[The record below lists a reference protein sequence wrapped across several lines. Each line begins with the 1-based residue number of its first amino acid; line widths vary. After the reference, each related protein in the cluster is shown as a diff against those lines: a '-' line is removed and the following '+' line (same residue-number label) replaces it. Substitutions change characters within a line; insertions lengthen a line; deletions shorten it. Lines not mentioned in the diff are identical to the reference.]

1 MIPEAFT
8 AQILQRFQ
16 LEKRANVCLWFD
28 PSREFARL
36 LPSFRSHLES
46 LAQAPFELLEY
57 DARSHHGQ
65 VWLKHQVHAAMAAL
79 SPAERT
85 KRRFLLYLPLS
96 EDRLDT
102 PNERGEHHL
111 ELLEEFRVAGLIWRI
126 GGKRPSL
133 FRFLR
138 EAGVPLTTA
147 AAEQRKL
154 YEGGHDS
161 LLAKY
166 TAKFAE
172 RPRVFWEVQLTPAI
186 AQNRLLG
193 DADQTLIQLAIDPET
208 TWADLEAKGL
218 TAEFLAAVQER
229 YGFVHPTPSPAEWLQ
244 AFVATLALTET
255 FQGYGEPADFPFADR
270 LPPLAARPLMEDLL
284 KRWLRDSQGRAAWDH
299 CIAAVEA
306 DLDLS
311 VWASTR
317 EGLSFAFPH
326 LVQLRWD
333 QVRAELEAA
342 ASKIS
347 DTEAFLAERKELIK
361 LEAEYA
367 RSSDNPIG
375 GWGALLALG
384 GFVEQCRLGE
394 HQVAG
399 ATGCGDLA
407 QVYLSNALGIER
419 QHVVLRR
426 EAEDLGLHAIS
437 KIADRSYA
445 AYTNALNGRF
455 FKAYATSKTPAID
468 GVPPVTAKLEQVLWG
483 VSQRQAVIIVDAL
496 RYDCALAIAGLL
508 KGQDVA
514 VEPML
519 AELPTI
525 TPIGMTALMPI
536 SGAEVA
542 LKVSGNNL
550 QPFVNG
556 KDCSQRSERMKF
568 LESFGADCRQIEA
581 IEVTNQPPED
591 LGNFLVVVGH
601 DQVDHIGHGSAA
613 TLIRHLDIEM
623 DRIARLIRT
632 LHRWGYELVHVLT
645 DHGFILL
652 EESKLPAEVACD
664 KGWCLVR
671 KERYAL
677 IPAQADVPLATFQC
691 SWDST
696 VRVAVPPGLAFF
708 MAEKS
713 FSHGGAS
720 LQELIIPHLVSKSAA
735 KADKRIGVEV
745 VLPTYEL
752 MRTGVKV
759 VIRPM
764 IEGAA
769 GQMSLFT
776 GIGRTLCL
784 DVRRQ
789 NVGTEPGE
797 RVLASPQPKELVLEP
812 GKGEQ
817 SVTLFFQTTQS
828 FKKSE
833 LLELDIRD
841 RDTGEQ
847 FPPGGIKLTIG
858 RDM

>member
-1 MIPEAFT
+1 
-8 AQILQRFQ
+8 
-16 LEKRANVCLWFD
+16 
-28 PSREFARL
+28 
-36 LPSFRSHLES
+36 
-46 LAQAPFELLEY
+46 
-57 DARSHHGQ
+57 
-65 VWLKHQVHAAMAAL
+65 
-79 SPAERT
+79 
-85 KRRFLLYLPLS
+85 
-96 EDRLDT
+96 
-102 PNERGEHHL
+102 
-111 ELLEEFRVAGLIWRI
+111 
-126 GGKRPSL
+126 
-133 FRFLR
+133 
-138 EAGVPLTTA
+138 
-147 AAEQRKL
+147 
-154 YEGGHDS
+154 
-161 LLAKY
+161 
-166 TAKFAE
+166 
-172 RPRVFWEVQLTPAI
+172 
-186 AQNRLLG
+186 
-193 DADQTLIQLAIDPET
+193 
-208 TWADLEAKGL
+208 
-218 TAEFLAAVQER
+218 
-229 YGFVHPTPSPAEWLQ
+229 
-244 AFVATLALTET
+244 
-255 FQGYGEPADFPFADR
+255 
-270 LPPLAARPLMEDLL
+270 
-284 KRWLRDSQGRAAWDH
+284 
-299 CIAAVEA
+299 
-306 DLDLS
+306 
-311 VWASTR
+311 
-317 EGLSFAFPH
+317 
-326 LVQLRWD
+326 
-333 QVRAELEAA
+333 
-342 ASKIS
+342 
-347 DTEAFLAERKELIK
+347 
-361 LEAEYA
+361 
-367 RSSDNPIG
+367 
-375 GWGALLALG
+375 
-384 GFVEQCRLGE
+384 
-394 HQVAG
+394 
-399 ATGCGDLA
+399 
-407 QVYLSNALGIER
+407 
-419 QHVVLRR
+419 
-426 EAEDLGLHAIS
+426 
-437 KIADRSYA
+437 
-445 AYTNALNGRF
+445 
-455 FKAYATSKTPAID
+455 
-468 GVPPVTAKLEQVLWG
+468 
-483 VSQRQAVIIVDAL
+483 
-496 RYDCALAIAGLL
+496 
-508 KGQDVA
+508 
-514 VEPML
+514 
-519 AELPTI
+519 
-525 TPIGMTALMPI
+525 MTALMPI

-542 LKVSGNNL
+542 LKVSANNL

-568 LESFGADCRQIEA
+568 MESFGADCRQIEA
-581 IEVTNQPPED
+581 IEVTNQPPDD
-591 LGNFLVVVGH
+591 LGNLLVVVGH

-632 LHRWGYELVHVLT
+632 LHRWGYELIHVLT

-776 GIGRTLCL
+776 GIGRTLCF

-828 FKKSE
+828 FKKGE

>member
-1 MIPEAFT
+1 
-8 AQILQRFQ
+8 
-16 LEKRANVCLWFD
+16 
-28 PSREFARL
+28 
-36 LPSFRSHLES
+36 
-46 LAQAPFELLEY
+46 
-57 DARSHHGQ
+57 
-65 VWLKHQVHAAMAAL
+65 
-79 SPAERT
+79 
-85 KRRFLLYLPLS
+85 
-96 EDRLDT
+96 
-102 PNERGEHHL
+102 
-111 ELLEEFRVAGLIWRI
+111 
-126 GGKRPSL
+126 
-133 FRFLR
+133 
-138 EAGVPLTTA
+138 
-147 AAEQRKL
+147 
-154 YEGGHDS
+154 
-161 LLAKY
+161 
-166 TAKFAE
+166 
-172 RPRVFWEVQLTPAI
+172 
-186 AQNRLLG
+186 
-193 DADQTLIQLAIDPET
+193 
-208 TWADLEAKGL
+208 
-218 TAEFLAAVQER
+218 
-229 YGFVHPTPSPAEWLQ
+229 
-244 AFVATLALTET
+244 
-255 FQGYGEPADFPFADR
+255 
-270 LPPLAARPLMEDLL
+270 
-284 KRWLRDSQGRAAWDH
+284 
-299 CIAAVEA
+299 
-306 DLDLS
+306 
-311 VWASTR
+311 
-317 EGLSFAFPH
+317 
-326 LVQLRWD
+326 VQLRWD

-347 DTEAFLAERKELIK
+347 DTEDFLAERKELIK

-375 GWGALLALG
+375 GWGALRGLSD
-384 GFVEQCRLGE
+384 FVEQCRLGE

-399 ATGCGDLA
+399 AAGCGDLA
-407 QVYLSNALGIER
+407 QVYLSNCLGIER

-426 EAEDLGLHAIS
+426 DAEDLGLHAIS
-437 KIADRSYA
+437 QIADRSYA

-455 FKAYATSKTPAID
+455 FKAYATSKSPALD
-468 GVPPVTAKLEQVLWG
+468 GVPPVTAELEQGLWG

-508 KGQDVA
+508 KGQDVT

-542 LKVSGNNL
+542 LKVSANNL

-556 KDCSQRSERMKF
+556 KDCSQRSERVKF
-568 LESFGADCRQIEA
+568 MESFGADCRQIEA
-581 IEVTNQPPED
+581 IEATNQPPED
-591 LGNFLVVVGH
+591 LGNLLVVVGH
-601 DQVDHIGHGSAA
+601 DQVDHIGHGSAS

-652 EESKLPAEVACD
+652 EESKLPSEVACD

-677 IPAQADVPLATFQC
+677 IPGQADVPLATFPC
-691 SWDST
+691 SWDSA

-776 GIGRTLCL
+776 GIGRTLCV
-784 DVRRQ
+784 DVRRH

-797 RVLASPQPKELVLEP
+797 RVLASPQPKELVVET

-828 FKKSE
+828 FKKGE

>member
-28 PSREFARL
+28 PTREFARM
-36 LPSFRSHLES
+36 LPSFRRHLDS

-65 VWLKHQVHAAMAAL
+65 VWLKHQVHAAMAAR
-79 SPAERT
+79 SPADRT
-85 KRRFLLYLPLS
+85 KPRFLLYLPLP
-96 EDRLDT
+96 EDHLDT
-102 PNERGEHHL
+102 PSERGEHHL

-172 RPRVFWEVQLTPAI
+172 RPRVFWEAQLTPAI

-311 VWASTR
+311 AWASSR
-317 EGLSFAFPH
+317 GGLSFAFPH

-347 DTEAFLAERKELIK
+347 DTEDFLAERKELIK

-367 RSSDNPIG
+367 FSSDNPIG
-375 GWGALLALG
+375 GWGALRALA

-399 ATGCGDLA
+399 AAGCGDLA
-407 QVYLSNALGIER
+407 QVYLSNGLGIER

-426 EAEDLGLHAIS
+426 DAEDLGLHAIS
-437 KIADRSYA
+437 QIADRSYA

-455 FKAYATSKTPAID
+455 FKAYATSKSPALD
-468 GVPPVTAKLEQVLWG
+468 GVPPVTAKLEQGLWG

-508 KGQDVA
+508 KGQDVT

-542 LKVSGNNL
+542 LKVSANNL

-556 KDCSQRSERMKF
+556 KDCSQRSERVKF
-568 LESFGADCRQIEA
+568 MESFGADCRQIEA
-581 IEVTNQPPED
+581 IEATNQPPED
-591 LGNFLVVVGH
+591 LGNLLVVVGH

-652 EESKLPAEVACD
+652 EESKLPSEVACD

-677 IPAQADVPLATFQC
+677 IPAQADVPLATFPC
-691 SWDST
+691 SWDSA

-789 NVGTEPGE
+789 NMGTEAGE
-797 RVLASPQPKELVLEP
+797 RVLASPQPKELVVEP

-817 SVTLFFQTTQS
+817 SVTLFFLTTQS
-828 FKKSE
+828 FKKGE

-841 RDTGEQ
+841 LDTGEQ

>member
-1 MIPEAFT
+1 LILDALI

-28 PSREFARL
+28 PTREFARL

-46 LAQAPFELLEY
+46 LAQTPFELLEY

-65 VWLKHQVHAAMAAL
+65 VWLKHQLHAAMAAL

-85 KRRFLLYLPLS
+85 KRRFLLYLPLP

-102 PNERGEHHL
+102 PSERGEHHL

-172 RPRVFWEVQLTPAI
+172 RPRVFWEAQLTPAI

-208 TWADLEAKGL
+208 TWAELEAKGL

-311 VWASTR
+311 AWASSR

-326 LVQLRWD
+326 LVQLRWH

-342 ASKIS
+342 AGKIS

-375 GWGALLALG
+375 GWGALRALA
-384 GFVEQCRLGE
+384 GFVEQCQLGE

-399 ATGCGDLA
+399 AAGCGDLA
-407 QVYLSNALGIER
+407 QVYLSNGLGIER

-426 EAEDLGLHAIS
+426 DAEDLGLHAIS
-437 KIADRSYA
+437 QIADRSYA

-455 FKAYATSKTPAID
+455 FKAYATSKSPALD
-468 GVPPVTAKLEQVLWG
+468 GVPPVTAELEQGLWG

-508 KGQDVA
+508 KGQDVT

-542 LKVSGNNL
+542 LKVSANNL

-556 KDCSQRSERMKF
+556 KDCSQRSERVKF
-568 LESFGADCRQIEA
+568 MESFGADCRQIEA
-581 IEVTNQPPED
+581 IEATNQPPED
-591 LGNFLVVVGH
+591 LGNLLVVVGH

-652 EESKLPAEVACD
+652 EESKLPGEVACD

-677 IPAQADVPLATFQC
+677 IPAQADVPLATFPC
-691 SWDST
+691 SWDSA

-735 KADKRIGVEV
+735 RADKRIGVEV

-752 MRTGVKV
+752 MRTSVKV

-776 GIGRTLCL
+776 GIGRSLCL

-789 NVGTEPGE
+789 NVGTEAGE
-797 RVLASPQPKELVLEP
+797 RVLASPQPKELVVEP

-817 SVTLFFQTTQS
+817 SVTLFFLTTQS
-828 FKKSE
+828 FKKGE

-841 RDTGEQ
+841 LDTGEQ

>member
-1 MIPEAFT
+1 MILDALT

-28 PSREFARL
+28 PNREFARL
-36 LPSFRSHLES
+36 LPSLRRHLET
-46 LAQAPFELLEY
+46 LTQPPFELLEY
-57 DARSHHGQ
+57 DASANHGQ
-65 VWLKHQVHAAMAAL
+65 VWLKHQIHSAL
-79 SPAERT
+79 VSVSPAERR
-85 KRRFLLYLPLS
+85 KRRFLLYLPLP

-102 PNERGEHHL
+102 SGERGEPHL
-111 ELLEEFRVAGLIWRI
+111 ELLEEFRIAGLIWRI

-138 EAGVPLTTA
+138 EAGVPLPTA
-147 AAEQRKL
+147 AADQRKL

-172 RPRVFWEVQLTPAI
+172 RPRVFWEAQLTPAI

-193 DADQTLIQLAIDPET
+193 DTDQTLIQLAIEPEA
-208 TWADLEAKGL
+208 TWAELEAKGL
-218 TAEFLAAVQER
+218 TTEFLAAVHER
-229 YGFVHPTPSPAEWLQ
+229 YGFEHPTQAPAEWLQ
-244 AFVATLALTET
+244 AFVAALALTET
-255 FQGYGEPADFPFADR
+255 FQGYGEPADFPFTDR

-299 CIAAVEA
+299 WIATVEV

-311 VWASTR
+311 AWASGR

-333 QVRAELEAA
+333 QVRSELDAA
-342 ASKIS
+342 ASKFS
-347 DTEAFLAERKELIK
+347 ETEAFLAKRKELIK
-361 LEAEYA
+361 LEAEYGHA
-367 RSSDNPIG
+367 SDNPIR
-375 GWGALLALG
+375 GWGVLLTLSD
-384 GFVEQCRLGE
+384 FVDQCQLAE

-399 ATGCGDLA
+399 AADCSDLA
-407 QVYLSNALGIER
+407 QVYINNASAIER
-419 QHVVLRR
+419 QHVLLRR
-426 EAEDLGLHAIS
+426 DAEDLELHAIS
-437 KIADRSYA
+437 LIADRSYA

-455 FKAYATSKTPAID
+455 FKAYSTSKSSTVD
-468 GVPPVTAKLEQVLWG
+468 GVPPVTAKLEQQLWG
-483 VSQRQAVIIVDAL
+483 ASQRQAVIIVDAL
-496 RYDCALAIAGLL
+496 RYDCALAIAEML
-508 KGQDVA
+508 KGQEVT

-519 AELPTI
+519 AELPTV

-536 SGAEVA
+536 SDAAVA
-542 LKVSGNNL
+542 LKVSANNL

-556 KDCSQRSERMKF
+556 KDCSQRSERVKF
-568 LESFGADCRQIEA
+568 MESFGADCRQIEA
-581 IEVTNQPPED
+581 IESTNQAPDD
-591 LGNFLVVVGH
+591 LGDLLVVVGH

-613 TLIRHLDIEM
+613 TLIRHIDTEM
-623 DRIARLIRT
+623 NRIARLIRT

-652 EESKLPAEVACD
+652 EESKLPDEVVCE

-677 IPAQADVPLATFQC
+677 IPAEADVPLVSFPC
-691 SWDST
+691 NWDSS

-713 FSHGGAS
+713 FSHGGAT
-720 LQELIIPHLVSKSAA
+720 LQELVIPHLVSKSAA
-735 KADKRIGVEV
+735 KAEKRVGVEV

-759 VIRPM
+759 VIRPI

-789 NVGTEPGE
+789 AVGSELGE
-797 RVLASPQPKELVLEP
+797 RVLASLHPKELVVEA
-812 GKGEQ
+812 GKEEQ
-817 SVTLFFQTTQS
+817 SVTLFFQTSQI
-828 FKKSE
+828 FKKGE

>member
-1 MIPEAFT
+1 M
-8 AQILQRFQ
+8 
-16 LEKRANVCLWFD
+16 
-28 PSREFARL
+28 
-36 LPSFRSHLES
+36 
-46 LAQAPFELLEY
+46 
-57 DARSHHGQ
+57 
-65 VWLKHQVHAAMAAL
+65 
-79 SPAERT
+79 
-85 KRRFLLYLPLS
+85 
-96 EDRLDT
+96 
-102 PNERGEHHL
+102 
-111 ELLEEFRVAGLIWRI
+111 
-126 GGKRPSL
+126 
-133 FRFLR
+133 
-138 EAGVPLTTA
+138 
-147 AAEQRKL
+147 
-154 YEGGHDS
+154 
-161 LLAKY
+161 
-166 TAKFAE
+166 
-172 RPRVFWEVQLTPAI
+172 FWEAQLTPAI

-208 TWADLEAKGL
+208 AWAELEAKGL
-218 TAEFLAAVQER
+218 TAEFLAAVHER
-229 YGFVHPTPSPAEWLQ
+229 YGFMHPTPSPAEWLL

-311 VWASTR
+311 AWASSR

-347 DTEAFLAERKELIK
+347 DTETFLAERKGLIK

-375 GWGALLALG
+375 GWVALLALSD
-384 GFVEQCRLGE
+384 FVEQCRLGE
-394 HQVAG
+394 HHVAG
-399 ATGCGDLA
+399 AAGCGDLA
-407 QVYLSNALGIER
+407 QVYLSNASGIER

-426 EAEDLGLHAIS
+426 DAEDLGLHAIS
-437 KIADRSYA
+437 QIADRSYA

-455 FKAYATSKTPAID
+455 FKAYASSKSPALD
-468 GVPPVTAKLEQVLWG
+468 GVPPVTAKLEQGLWG

-508 KGQDVA
+508 KGQAVT

-542 LKVSGNNL
+542 LKVSANNL

-556 KDCSQRSERMKF
+556 KDCSQRSERVKF
-568 LESFGADCRQIEA
+568 MESFGADCRQIEA
-581 IEVTNQPPED
+581 IEATNQPPED
-591 LGNFLVVVGH
+591 LGDLLVVVGH

-652 EESKLPAEVACD
+652 EESKLPDEVACE
-664 KGWCLVR
+664 KGWCQVR

-677 IPAQADVPLATFQC
+677 IPAQADVPLASFPC
-691 SWDST
+691 SWDSA

-708 MAEKS
+708 TAEKS
-713 FSHGGAS
+713 FSHGGAT
-720 LQELIIPHLVSKSAA
+720 LQELIIPHLMSKCAA
-735 KADKRIGVEV
+735 KPEKRIGIEV

-759 VIRPM
+759 KIRPM
-764 IEGAA
+764 IEGAE

-784 DVRRQ
+784 DIRRQ

-797 RVLASPQPKELVLEP
+797 RVLASPQPKELVVEP
-812 GKGEQ
+812 GKVEQ

-828 FKKSE
+828 FKKGE

>member
-1 MIPEAFT
+1 MIPEVFT

-16 LEKRANVCLWFD
+16 LEKRVNVCLWFD

-36 LPSFRSHLES
+36 LPSFRRHLDS

-57 DARSHHGQ
+57 DAHANHGQ
-65 VWLKHQVHAAMAAL
+65 VWLKHQIHAAMAAL
-79 SPAERT
+79 TPVERT
-85 KRRFLLYLPLS
+85 KRRFLLYLPLP

-102 PNERGEHHL
+102 PSEQGEHHL
-111 ELLEEFRVAGLIWRI
+111 ELLEEFRDAGLIWRI

-172 RPRVFWEVQLTPAI
+172 RPRVFWEAQLTPAI

-208 TWADLEAKGL
+208 TWAELEAKGL

-255 FQGYGEPADFPFADR
+255 FQGYGEPANFPFADR

-311 VWASTR
+311 AWASSR

-375 GWGALLALG
+375 GWGALRALA

-399 ATGCGDLA
+399 AAGCGDLA
-407 QVYLSNALGIER
+407 QVYLSNGLGIER

-426 EAEDLGLHAIS
+426 DAEDLGLHAIS
-437 KIADRSYA
+437 QIADRSYA

-455 FKAYATSKTPAID
+455 FKAYATSKSPALD
-468 GVPPVTAKLEQVLWG
+468 GVPPVTAKLEQGLWG

-508 KGQDVA
+508 KGQDVT

-536 SGAEVA
+536 SGADVV
-542 LKVSGNNL
+542 LKVSANNL

-556 KDCSQRSERMKF
+556 KDCSQRSERVKF
-568 LESFGADCRQIEA
+568 MESFGADCRQIEA
-581 IEVTNQPPED
+581 IEATNQPPED
-591 LGNFLVVVGH
+591 LGNLLVVVGH

-652 EESKLPAEVACD
+652 EESKLPGEVACD
-664 KGWCLVR
+664 KAWCLVR

-677 IPAQADVPLATFQC
+677 IPAQADVPLATFPC
-691 SWDST
+691 SWDSA

-713 FSHGGAS
+713 FSHGGAT

-784 DVRRQ
+784 DVCRQ

-797 RVLASPQPKELVLEP
+797 RVLASPQPKELVVEP

-817 SVTLFFQTTQS
+817 SVTLFFHTTQS
-828 FKKSE
+828 FKKGE

>member
-1 MIPEAFT
+1 MIPEVFT

-28 PSREFARL
+28 PTREFARL
-36 LPSFRSHLES
+36 LPSFRRHLES
-46 LAQAPFELLEY
+46 LVQAPFELLEY
-57 DARSHHGQ
+57 DAHTLHGQ

-85 KRRFLLYLPLS
+85 KRRFLLYLPLP

-102 PNERGEHHL
+102 PSERGEHHL

-138 EAGVPLTTA
+138 EVGVPLTTA

-172 RPRVFWEVQLTPAI
+172 RPRVFWEAQLTPAI

-208 TWADLEAKGL
+208 TWAELEAKGL

-255 FQGYGEPADFPFADR
+255 FQGYGDPADFPFVDR

-311 VWASTR
+311 AWASSR

-347 DTEAFLAERKELIK
+347 DTEDFLAERKELIK

-375 GWGALLALG
+375 GWGALRVLA
-384 GFVEQCRLGE
+384 GFVEQCRLGQ

-399 ATGCGDLA
+399 AAGCGDLA
-407 QVYLSNALGIER
+407 QVYLSNASGIER

-426 EAEDLGLHAIS
+426 DAEDLGLHAIS
-437 KIADRSYA
+437 QIADRSYA

-455 FKAYATSKTPAID
+455 FKAYATSKSPALD
-468 GVPPVTAKLEQVLWG
+468 GIPPVTAKLEQGLWG

-508 KGQDVA
+508 KGQDVT
-514 VEPML
+514 VEPLL

-542 LKVSGNNL
+542 LKVSANNL
-550 QPFVNG
+550 RPFVNG
-556 KDCSQRSERMKF
+556 KDCSQRSERVKF
-568 LESFGADCRQIEA
+568 MESFGADCRKIEA
-581 IEVTNQPPED
+581 IETANKPPVD
-591 LGNFLVVVGH
+591 LGDLLVVVGH
-601 DQVDHIGHGSAA
+601 DQVDHIGHGSASN
-613 TLIRHLDIEM
+613 LILHLDIEM
-623 DRIARLIRT
+623 ERIARLIRK
-632 LHRWGYELVHVLT
+632 LHRWGFELVHVLT

-652 EESKLPAEVACD
+652 EESKLPDEVACD

-677 IPAQADVPLATFQC
+677 IPAQADVPLVSFPC
-691 SWDST
+691 SWDSA

-735 KADKRIGVEV
+735 KADKRIGIEV

-759 VIRPM
+759 VIRP
-764 IEGAA
+764 IIDGAG

-776 GIGRTLCL
+776 GIGRTLSL

-789 NVGTEPGE
+789 NVGTEAGE
-797 RVLASPQPKELVLEP
+797 RVLASPQPKELVVEP

-817 SVTLFFQTTQS
+817 SVTLFFLTTQS
-828 FKKSE
+828 FKKGE

-841 RDTGEQ
+841 LDTGEQ
-847 FPPGGIKLTIG
+847 FPPGGIKLTIS

>member
-1 MIPEAFT
+1 LILDALI

-36 LPSFRSHLES
+36 LPAFRSHLES
-46 LAQAPFELLEY
+46 LAQVPVQLLEY
-57 DARSHHGQ
+57 EACTHHGQ
-65 VWLKHQVHAAMAAL
+65 VWLKHQVYSVMADVP
-79 SPAERT
+79 PAERSEQ
-85 KRRFLLYLPLS
+85 RFLLYLPLP

-102 PNERGEHHL
+102 PGERGEHHL

-126 GGKRPSL
+126 GGKRPTL

-172 RPRVFWEVQLTPAI
+172 RPREFWQAQLTPAI

-208 TWADLEAKGL
+208 TWAELEAKGL

-229 YGFVHPTPSPAEWLQ
+229 YGFVHPTPSPVEWLQ

-326 LVQLRWD
+326 LVQQRWD

-342 ASKIS
+342 AGKIS
-347 DTEAFLAERKELIK
+347 ETEAFLAERKELIK

-375 GWGALLALG
+375 GWGALLALA

-394 HQVAG
+394 HQAAG

-426 EAEDLGLHAIS
+426 DAEDLGLHAIS
-437 KIADRSYA
+437 QIADRSYA

-468 GVPPVTAKLEQVLWG
+468 GVPAVTAKLEQGLWG

-542 LKVSGNNL
+542 LKVGANNL

-568 LESFGADCRQIEA
+568 MESFGADCRQIEA
-581 IEVTNQPPED
+581 IEVTNQPPDD
-591 LGNFLVVVGH
+591 LGNLLVVVGH

-632 LHRWGYELVHVLT
+632 LHRWGYELIHVLT

-776 GIGRTLCL
+776 GIGRTLCF

-828 FKKSE
+828 FKKGE

>member
-1 MIPEAFT
+1 MILDALT

-28 PSREFARL
+28 PSREFTRL

-46 LAQAPFELLEY
+46 HAQAPFKLLEY
-57 DARSHHGQ
+57 EACTHHGQ
-65 VWLKHQVHAAMAAL
+65 VWLKHQVYSVMAAVP
-79 SPAERT
+79 PAERS
-85 KRRFLLYLPLS
+85 KQRFLLYLPLP

-102 PNERGEHHL
+102 PGERGEHHL

-126 GGKRPSL
+126 GGKRPTL

-172 RPRVFWEVQLTPAI
+172 RPRLFWEAQLTPAI

-244 AFVATLALTET
+244 ALVATLALTET

-347 DTEAFLAERKELIK
+347 DTEAFLAKRKELIK
-361 LEAEYA
+361 LESEYA

-375 GWGALLALG
+375 GWGALLALA

-426 EAEDLGLHAIS
+426 DAEDLGLHAIS
-437 KIADRSYA
+437 QIADRSYA

-455 FKAYATSKTPAID
+455 FNAYATSKTPAID
-468 GVPPVTAKLEQVLWG
+468 GVPPVTAKLEQGLWG

-542 LKVSGNNL
+542 MKVSANNL

-568 LESFGADCRQIEA
+568 MESFGADCRQIEA

-591 LGNFLVVVGH
+591 LGNLLVVVGH

-720 LQELIIPHLVSKSAA
+720 LQELIIPHLVSKSPA

-828 FKKSE
+828 FKKGE

>member
-1 MIPEAFT
+1 MILDALI

-28 PSREFARL
+28 PAREFARL
-36 LPSFRSHLES
+36 LPSFRNHLES
-46 LAQAPFELLEY
+46 LAQAPFKLLEY
-57 DARSHHGQ
+57 DAHTNHGQ

-79 SPAERT
+79 SPNERT
-85 KRRFLLYLPLS
+85 KCRFLLYLPLP
-96 EDRLDT
+96 EDRLDS
-102 PNERGEHHL
+102 PSERGEHHL
-111 ELLEEFRVAGLIWRI
+111 ELLEEFRVNGLIWRI
-126 GGKRPSL
+126 GGKKPSL

-138 EAGVPLTTA
+138 DAGVPLTTVA
-147 AAEQRKL
+147 GEQRKL

-172 RPRVFWEVQLTPAI
+172 RPRVFWEAQLTPAI

-208 TWADLEAKGL
+208 SWAELEAKGL
-218 TAEFLAAVQER
+218 TVEFLAAVQER
-229 YGFVHPTPSPAEWLQ
+229 YGFVHSTASPAEWLQ

-270 LPPLAARPLMEDLL
+270 LPPLAVRPLMEDLL

-311 VWASTR
+311 AWARSR

-347 DTEAFLAERKELIK
+347 ETDAFLANRQELIK
-361 LEAEYA
+361 LEADYA

-375 GWGALLALG
+375 GWIALLALA
-384 GFVEQCRLGE
+384 GFVEQCRMGE

-407 QVYLSNALGIER
+407 QVYLRNASGIER

-426 EAEDLGLHAIS
+426 DAEELGLYAIS
-437 KIADRSYA
+437 QIADRSYA
-445 AYTNALNGRF
+445 TYTNALNGRF
-455 FKAYATSKTPAID
+455 FKAYTTSQSLALD
-468 GVPPVTAKLEQVLWG
+468 GVPPVTAKLEQGIWG
-483 VSQRQAVIIVDAL
+483 STKRQAVIIVDAL
-496 RYDCALAIAGLL
+496 RYDCALAIAGML
-508 KGQDVA
+508 KGQDVT
-514 VEPML
+514 VEPLL

-536 SGAEVA
+536 SGAEIELRV
-542 LKVSGNNL
+542 KGNNL
-550 QPFVNG
+550 HLWVNG
-556 KDCSQRSERMKF
+556 KDCSQRSER
-568 LESFGADCRQIEA
+568 LAYLSNFGADCRPIEDIEA
-581 IEVTNQPPED
+581 TNQPPHD
-591 LGNFLVVVGH
+591 LGELLVVVGH
-601 DQVDHIGHGSAA
+601 DQVDHIGHGNAA

-623 DRIARLIRT
+623 ERIARLIRT
-632 LHRWGYELVHVLT
+632 LHRWGYDHVHVLT

-652 EESKLPAEVACD
+652 DESKLPEVVKCEKA
-664 KGWCLVR
+664 WCLLR
-671 KERYAL
+671 KERYSL
-677 IPAQADVPLATFQC
+677 ISAKVDVPLATFPC
-691 SWDST
+691 SWDPT

-708 MAEKS
+708 TTEKS

-720 LQELIIPHLVSKSAA
+720 LQELIIPHLVSKRVAM
-735 KADKRIGVEV
+735 ADKRIGIEV

-759 VIRPM
+759 VIRPLV
-764 IEGAA
+764 EAAA
-769 GQMSLFT
+769 GQLSLLT

-789 NVGTEPGE
+789 GVGAEPGD
-797 RVLASPQPKELVLEP
+797 RVLASPQPKELVVEP
-812 GKGEQ
+812 GTGEQ
-817 SVTLFFQTTQS
+817 SLTLFFQSTQS
-828 FKKSE
+828 FQKGE

-841 RDTGEQ
+841 VDTTEQ

>member
-1 MIPEAFT
+1 MILDALI

-28 PSREFARL
+28 PAREFSRL

-46 LAQAPFELLEY
+46 LAQAPFKLLEY
-57 DARSHHGQ
+57 DAHTNHGQ

-79 SPAERT
+79 SPNERT
-85 KRRFLLYLPLS
+85 KCRFLLYLPLP

-102 PNERGEHHL
+102 PSERGEHHL
-111 ELLEEFRVAGLIWRI
+111 ELLEEFRVNGLIWRI
-126 GGKRPSL
+126 GGKKPSL

-138 EAGVPLTTA
+138 DAGVPLTTVA
-147 AAEQRKL
+147 GEQRKL

-172 RPRVFWEVQLTPAI
+172 RPRVFWEAQLTPAI

-208 TWADLEAKGL
+208 TWAELEAKGL

-270 LPPLAARPLMEDLL
+270 LPPLAAWPLMEDLL

-311 VWASTR
+311 AWASSR

-347 DTEAFLAERKELIK
+347 DTDAFLAERKELIK

-375 GWGALLALG
+375 GWSALRALA

-399 ATGCGDLA
+399 AAGCGDLA
-407 QVYLSNALGIER
+407 QVYLSNGLGIER

-426 EAEDLGLHAIS
+426 DAEDLGLHAIS
-437 KIADRSYA
+437 QIADRSYA

-455 FKAYATSKTPAID
+455 FKAYATSKSPALD

-508 KGQDVA
+508 KGQDVT

-542 LKVSGNNL
+542 LKVSANNL

-556 KDCSQRSERMKF
+556 KDCSQRSERVKF
-568 LESFGADCRQIEA
+568 MESFGADCRQIEA
-581 IEVTNQPPED
+581 IEATNQPPED
-591 LGNFLVVVGH
+591 LGNLLVVVGH

-652 EESKLPAEVACD
+652 EESKLPSEVACD

-677 IPAQADVPLATFQC
+677 IPAQADVPLATFPC
-691 SWDST
+691 SWDSA

-776 GIGRTLCL
+776 GIGRTLYL

-789 NVGTEPGE
+789 NMGTEAGE
-797 RVLASPQPKELVLEP
+797 RVLASPQPKELVVEP

-817 SVTLFFQTTQS
+817 SVTLFFLTTQS
-828 FKKSE
+828 FKKGE

-841 RDTGEQ
+841 LDTGEQ

>member
-28 PSREFARL
+28 PTSEFARL
-36 LPSFRSHLES
+36 LPSFRRHLDS
-46 LAQAPFELLEY
+46 LVQAPFQLLEY
-57 DARSHHGQ
+57 DALINHGQ
-65 VWLKHQVHAAMAAL
+65 VWLKHQVHVAMAVL

-85 KRRFLLYLPLS
+85 KRRFLLYLPLP

-102 PNERGEHHL
+102 PSERGEHHL

-172 RPRVFWEVQLTPAI
+172 RPRVFWEAQLTPAI

-208 TWADLEAKGL
+208 TWAELEAKGL

-311 VWASTR
+311 AWASSR

-347 DTEAFLAERKELIK
+347 NTEAFLAERKELIK

-375 GWGALLALG
+375 GWGALRGLSD
-384 GFVEQCRLGE
+384 FFEQCRLGE

-399 ATGCGDLA
+399 AAGCGDLA
-407 QVYLSNALGIER
+407 QVYLSNCLGIER

-426 EAEDLGLHAIS
+426 DAEELGLHAIS
-437 KIADRSYA
+437 QIADRSYA

-455 FKAYATSKTPAID
+455 FKAYATSKSPALD
-468 GVPPVTAKLEQVLWG
+468 GVPPVTAKLEQGLWG

-508 KGQDVA
+508 KGQEVS

-542 LKVSGNNL
+542 LKVSANNL

-556 KDCSQRSERMKF
+556 KDCSQRSERVKF
-568 LESFGADCRQIEA
+568 MESFGADCRQIEA
-581 IEVTNQPPED
+581 IEATNQPPED
-591 LGNFLVVVGH
+591 LGNLLVVVGH

-652 EESKLPAEVACD
+652 EESKLPDEVACD

-677 IPAQADVPLATFQC
+677 IPAQADVPLATFPC
-691 SWDST
+691 SWDSA
-696 VRVAVPPGLAFF
+696 VRVAVAPGLAFF

-713 FSHGGAS
+713 FSHGGAT

-735 KADKRIGVEV
+735 KAGKRIGIEV

-764 IEGAA
+764 IDGAG

-789 NVGTEPGE
+789 NVGTEAGE
-797 RVLASPQPKELVLEP
+797 RVLASPQPKELVVEP

-828 FKKSE
+828 FKKGE

-841 RDTGEQ
+841 LDTGEQ